1 MGILPPVRVEQ
12 RGGVRS
18 EINPYDKG
26 RDFDHKSMYSKGLGC
41 SHIATKPVEPQR
53 HSISKQL
60 LKNAFQFYTIW
71 V

>member
-26 RDFDHKSMYSKGLGC
+26 RDFRCKSIVGKGLGAK
-41 SHIATKPVEPQR
+41 IV
-53 HSISKQL
+53 L
-60 LKNAFQFYTIW
+60 D
-71 V
+71 